1 MSGGRDHARV
11 SAEARPLPESGATI
25 GVSPPT
31 PPPRCQDKRG
41 RNFGERD
48 DMVVGSK
55 RAVAGLVGSIVGM
68 IALVL
73 FPVAAVADPTGVQAT
88 LTAVSGTGSGR
99 VLIAPSAKLHGRFA
113 AAVTINVH
121 GASPDMTYVVTRYP
135 DLPPA
140 DGICARDLG
149 PRPTG
154 VLDTSASGAGAAHF
168 DLQPPPP
175 TPFVSGTSF
184 DVVWVLVGSD
194 GSELVS
200 ECVTVTV
207 K

>member
-1 MSGGRDHARV
+1 MAV
-11 SAEARPLPESGATI
+11 
-25 GVSPPT
+25 GV
-31 PPPRCQDKRG
+31 
-41 RNFGERD
+41 
-48 DMVVGSK
+48 K
-55 RAVAGLVGSIVGM
+55 RAVAGLVGFIVGM
-68 IALVL
+68 MALVL
-73 FPVAAVADPTGVQAT
+73 FPAAAVADPTGAQAT
-88 LTAVSGTGSGR
+88 LTAVPGSTGSGQ
-99 VLIAPSAKLHGRFA
+99 VLIAPYAKLHGRFA

-175 TPFVSGTSF
+175 TPFVSATSF

-200 ECVTVTV
+200 DCVTVTV

>member
-1 MSGGRDHARV
+1 
-11 SAEARPLPESGATI
+11 
-25 GVSPPT
+25 
-31 PPPRCQDKRG
+31 
-41 RNFGERD
+41 
-48 DMVVGSK
+48 MVVGSK

-73 FPVAAVADPTGVQAT
+73 FPAAAVAAPTGAQAT
-88 LTAVSGTGSGR
+88 LTAVSGAGSGQ
-99 VLIAPSAKLHGRFA
+99 VLIAPYAKLHGRFA

-121 GASPDMTYVVTRYP
+121 GASPDTTYTVTRYP
-135 DLPPA
+135 DLTP
-140 DGICARDLG
+140 DGICTRDLG

-154 VLDTSASGAGAAHF
+154 ALDTSAGGAGAAHF
-168 DLQPPPP
+168 DLQLPPG

-184 DVVWVLVGSD
+184 DVVWELVGSD

-200 ECVTVTV
+200 DCVTVTV

>member
-1 MSGGRDHARV
+1 V
-11 SAEARPLPESGATI
+11 EQQSAFLLQHRRHDAKISA
-25 GVSPPT
+25 
-31 PPPRCQDKRG
+31 G

-73 FPVAAVADPTGVQAT
+73 FPVAAVADPTGAQAT

>member
-1 MSGGRDHARV
+1 
-11 SAEARPLPESGATI
+11 
-25 GVSPPT
+25 
-31 PPPRCQDKRG
+31 
-41 RNFGERD
+41 
-48 DMVVGSK
+48 MVVGSK

-73 FPVAAVADPTGVQAT
+73 FPAAAAADPTGAQAT

-99 VLIAPSAKLHGRFA
+99 VLIAPYAKLHGRFA

-121 GASPDMTYVVTRYP
+121 GASPDMTYAVTRYP
-135 DLPPA
+135 DLNP
-140 DGICARDLG
+140 DGICTRNLG

-154 VLDTSASGAGAAHF
+154 TLDTSAGGAGAAHF
-168 DLQPPPP
+168 DLQLQPP
-175 TPFVSGTSF
+175 TPFVSGTRF
-184 DVVWVLVGSD
+184 DVVWELVGSD
-194 GSELVS
+194 GSKLVS

>member
-1 MSGGRDHARV
+1 MYGYRSVEQQSAFLLQHRRDDAKISAGGTSD
-11 SAEARPLPESGATI
+11 
-25 GVSPPT
+25 
-31 PPPRCQDKRG
+31 
-41 RNFGERD
+41 ERD

-55 RAVAGLVGSIVGM
+55 RAVAGLVGSVVGM
-68 IALVL
+68 MAFVL
-73 FPVAAVADPTGVQAT
+73 FPVAAVAEPTGAQAT

-99 VLIAPSAKLHGRFA
+99 VLIAPYAKLHGRFA

-121 GASPDMTYVVTRYP
+121 GASPDTTYTVTRYP
-135 DLPPA
+135 DLNP
-140 DGICARDLG
+140 DGICTRDLG

-154 VLDTSASGAGAAHF
+154 VLDTSAGGAGAAHF
-168 DLQPPPP
+168 DLQLPPG
-175 TPFVSGTSF
+175 TPFVSGRRF
-184 DVVWVLVGSD
+184 DVVWELVGSD